1 MNSTVFAVFVL
12 PWFIG
17 VLVRLLFLKQKR
29 GYILSGVFALI
40 SVITWLWTSHLVH
53 HGTDGTLLLWAVM
66 AAELAAGS
74 LIAGGVSLLIQKAGH
89 RKTGNLF

>member
-66 AAELAAGS
+66 ASELTAGS
-74 LIAGGVSLLIQKAGH
+74 VIAGGISLLMKKAKQQKANH
-89 RKTGNLF
+89 LF